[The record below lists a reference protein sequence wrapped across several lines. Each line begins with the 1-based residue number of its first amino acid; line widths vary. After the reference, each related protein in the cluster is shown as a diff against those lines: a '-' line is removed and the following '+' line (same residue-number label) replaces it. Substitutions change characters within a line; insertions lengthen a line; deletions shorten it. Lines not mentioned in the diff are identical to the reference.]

1 MKIWGKRNSE
11 YKDKISNVKALI
23 KENEGDEVLEEGRK
37 MLDKI
42 DCNLKKTQERFFEKK
57 NDIDIEIE
65 EVYILCI
72 FLYFF
77 VFFLYFLVFFMIF
90 LSFLRRKIKIL
101 RKFQRNVREEHW
113 KVLL

>member
-1 MKIWGKRNSE
+1 M
-11 YKDKISNVKALI
+11 

-65 EVYILCI
+65 EVFSIY
-72 FLYFF
+72 
-77 VFFLYFLVFFMIF
+77 
-90 LSFLRRKIKIL
+90 LSFYW
-101 RKFQRNVREEHW
+101 FFGVF
-113 KVLL
+113 